1 MRWITEQEVAWESI
15 EAAFEAYMRILQA
28 KLEEAYQEARE
39 VFYHQLHQAE
49 RDRLCLARY
58 GDLDQCDNG

>member
-1 MRWITEQEVAWESI
+1 MQWITKQEIAWESV
-15 EAAFEAYMRILQA
+15 EAALEVYKRVLQV
-28 KLEEAYQEARE
+28 KLEEAYQEAE
-39 VFYHQLHQAE
+39 EAFYHQLHQAE